1 MSGYFWENLFSPEF
15 LSLKSCI
22 MLPSFLV
29 LEINWKREEKE
40 GHGGGAILKVN
51 GTSCVALMLPHGL
64 RRKAS
69 LCGCSHLC
77 LILR

>member
-29 LEINWKREEKE
+29 LEINWKKEEKE

-51 GTSCVALMLPHGL
+51 GTAVWY
-64 RRKAS
+64 
-69 LCGCSHLC
+69 
-77 LILR
+77 

>member
-15 LSLKSCI
+15 FGLKSCI

-40 GHGGGAILKVN
+40 GHGGGAILNK
-51 GTSCVALMLPHGL
+51 
-64 RRKAS
+64 
-69 LCGCSHLC
+69 
-77 LILR
+77 